1 MHVHAYPPV
10 PISLRSA
17 VFPLIFPAQA
27 LVLRV
32 LGCSSY
38 GAADVAVASLSL
50 VPFLGEAFDS
60 LKDAMLAAQAIA
72 SDTVWVRPIGRKA
85 YNVHDDRKAR
95 SMQEEL
101 RTCYGALGYLWL
113 LHIAILLPKKT
124 TRLELCRGYFTL
136 FFLKR
141 NAGLG
146 IKDGFWQKILQ
157 LCYKQSTPTRWWAML
172 LEDAPQGIIASVISV
187 ADGLKPFTLAVNLK
201 QSTPTRW
208 WAMLLE
214 DAPQGIIAS
223 VISVADGLKPF
234 TLAVNLVLPSVRLL
248 LAWLFHDNVAWEVQ
262 DWLRDEALDDHAAGR
277 LALCNEYLAALRRLE
292 DVAQER
298 GWGRTTVLN
307 IREVLRTVMPARLEA
322 DDEDNTWLQNGP
334 PGPCEA
340 LRLDLRYTELG
351 RELLRNLPE
360 ARLWALQAPPGRRPR
375 EVVLNLWRCGLGD
388 EGCRVLRRSL
398 RQIGGRCEELRLGLA
413 DNAITAKGAE
423 LLAEGLGE
431 MKVLTVLKLGLSRNP
446 ELGDA
451 GCEALCRSLRQ
462 MPELRSL
469 NLDWSDTGLGAEGC
483 AALAAAL
490 RELRLQELARD
501 FSDAVTAPTAA
512 DSGGSQLLT
521 DLLGFRRCG
530 SGAQEKGEELW
541 R

>member
-1 MHVHAYPPV
+1 MHEETWRERARFV
-10 PISLRSA
+10 
-17 VFPLIFPAQA
+17 A
-27 LVLRV
+27 L
-32 LGCSSY
+32 
-38 GAADVAVASLSL
+38 LSRC
-50 VPFLGEAFDS
+50 
-60 LKDAMLAAQAIA
+60 
-72 SDTVWVRPIGRKA
+72 T
-85 YNVHDDRKAR
+85 
-95 SMQEEL
+95 
-101 RTCYGALGYLWL
+101 
-113 LHIAILLPKKT
+113 
-124 TRLELCRGYFTL
+124 
-136 FFLKR
+136 
-141 NAGLG
+141 
-146 IKDGFWQKILQ
+146 
-157 LCYKQSTPTRWWAML
+157 
-172 LEDAPQGIIASVISV
+172 
-187 ADGLKPFTLAVNLK
+187 
-201 QSTPTRW
+201 
-208 WAMLLE
+208 
-214 DAPQGIIAS
+214 
-223 VISVADGLKPF
+223 
-234 TLAVNLVLPSVRLL
+234 
-248 LAWLFHDNVAWEVQ
+248 
-262 DWLRDEALDDHAAGR
+262 
-277 LALCNEYLAALRRLE
+277 
-292 DVAQER
+292 
-298 GWGRTTVLN
+298 
-307 IREVLRTVMPARLEA
+307 RLEA

-501 FSDAVTAPTAA
+501 FSDAVTVGAAASRREFYKYILASGFEHFGPEHSFPGAHAGRTGQPHPAGGLGGLVTRACTRVRSLGARPT
-512 DSGGSQLLT
+512 GVLSQRQSAELPLQELRRQLRNHIPKLT
-521 DLLGFRRCG
+521 ILDEGQHPEAG
-530 SGAQEKGEELW
+530 Y
-541 R
+541 